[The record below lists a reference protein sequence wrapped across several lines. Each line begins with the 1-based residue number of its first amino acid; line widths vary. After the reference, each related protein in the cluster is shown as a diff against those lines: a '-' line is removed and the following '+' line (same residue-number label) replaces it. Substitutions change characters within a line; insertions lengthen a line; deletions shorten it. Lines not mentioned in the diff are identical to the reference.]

1 MKKNGYEKLLRKVL
15 EILEDNPQDIVDE
28 DQGVIYTGGRWE
40 LGSPRNV
47 NTEDESL
54 SETLKAELLENPRKI
69 GSANLMYVQ
78 NLIETYCTS
87 NPIVVKKLPKTANI
101 VSMDECVKSFTSH
114 VLDELIEEK
123 IVRVMPHIKR
133 EQSIKLVVDN
143 TREET
148 SNVSVWYKKS
158 L

>member
-28 DQGVIYTGGRWE
+28 DEGVIYTGGLWE
-40 LGSPRNV
+40 LVSPRNV

-54 SETLKAELLENPRKI
+54 SETLKAELQENPRKI

>member
-28 DQGVIYTGGRWE
+28 DEGVIYTGGLWE
-40 LGSPRNV
+40 LVSPRNID
-47 NTEDESL
+47 TDDESI
-54 SETLKAELLENPRKI
+54 SETLKAELQENPRKI
-69 GSANLMYVQ
+69 GSANIMYVQ

-87 NPIVVKKLPKTANI
+87 NPIVVKKVPNTAYI

-148 SNVSVWYKKS
+148 SNVSV
-158 L
+158 

>member
-1 MKKNGYEKLLRKVL
+1 MKKNGYEKLLRKIL
-15 EILEDNPQDIVDE
+15 KILEDNPQDIVDE
-28 DQGVIYTGGRWE
+28 DEGVIYTGGLWE
-40 LGSPRNV
+40 LVSPRNID
-47 NTEDESL
+47 TDDESI
-54 SETLKAELLENPRKI
+54 SETLKAELQENPRKI

-78 NLIETYCTS
+78 NLIETYFTS

-114 VLDELIEEK
+114 VLDDLIEEK

-148 SNVSVWYKKS
+148 SNVSV
-158 L
+158 

>member
-1 MKKNGYEKLLRKVL
+1 MKIKKNGYKNLLIKVE
-15 EILEDNPQDIVDE
+15 EILGDNPQDIVDDE
-28 DQGVIYTGGRWE
+28 EEVIYTGGLWE
-40 LGSPRNV
+40 LVSPRNV
-47 NTEDESL
+47 NMEDESI
-54 SETLKAELLENPRKI
+54 SESLKAELLENPRKI

-148 SNVSVWYKKS
+148 SNVSV
-158 L
+158 

>member
-15 EILEDNPQDIVDE
+15 EILEDNPQDIVDDDE
-28 DQGVIYTGGRWE
+28 GLVYTGGLWE
-40 LGSPRNV
+40 LVFPREIDE
-47 NTEDESL
+47 EDESI
-54 SETLKAELLENPRKI
+54 SNSLKEEMIDNPRKI

-78 NLIETYCTS
+78 DLIEKYCDN
-87 NPIVVKKLPKTANI
+87 NPAYVNKLPKTSNVISLEA
-101 VSMDECVKSFTSH
+101 CVKAFTTH

-143 TREET
+143 TRKET
-148 SNVSVWYKKS
+148 SNGAV
-158 L
+158 

>member
-1 MKKNGYEKLLRKVL
+1 MKKNGYEKLLRKIL
-15 EILEDNPQDIVDE
+15 KILEDNPQDIVDE
-28 DQGVIYTGGRWE
+28 DEGVIYTGGLWE
-40 LGSPRNV
+40 LVSPRNID
-47 NTEDESL
+47 TDDESI
-54 SETLKAELLENPRKI
+54 SETLKAELQENPRKI

-78 NLIETYCTS
+78 NLIETYFTS

>member
-28 DQGVIYTGGRWE
+28 DEGVIYTGGLWE
-40 LGSPRNV
+40 LVSPRNID
-47 NTEDESL
+47 TDDESI
-54 SETLKAELLENPRKI
+54 SETLKAELQENPRKI

-87 NPIVVKKLPKTANI
+87 NPIVVKNLPKTANI

-148 SNVSVWYKKS
+148 SNVSV
-158 L
+158 

>member
-28 DQGVIYTGGRWE
+28 DEGVIYTGGLWE
-40 LGSPRNV
+40 LVSPRNID
-47 NTEDESL
+47 TDDESI
-54 SETLKAELLENPRKI
+54 SDTLKAELQENPRKI

-87 NPIVVKKLPKTANI
+87 NPIVVKKLPKTSNI

-148 SNVSVWYKKS
+148 SNVSV
-158 L
+158 